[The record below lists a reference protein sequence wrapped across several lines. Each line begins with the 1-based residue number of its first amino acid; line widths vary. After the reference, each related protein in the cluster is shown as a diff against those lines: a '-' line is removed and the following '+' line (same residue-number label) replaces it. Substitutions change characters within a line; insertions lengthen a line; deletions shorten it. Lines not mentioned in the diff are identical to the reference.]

1 MLYGEST
8 KKTVELLIPQVVPP
22 EDYSPGISTWYN
34 TVCGQCSGGCGISV
48 RIREGRA
55 KKIEG
60 NPAHPVN
67 QGRLCARGQ
76 AGLNALYNPD
86 RIKTPLK
93 RSGERGSGQFVAVTW
108 EEALGE
114 IGKTLE
120 SLKSKSRADRVVL
133 VHDGQVAETGRHE
146 DLVRT
151 SDLYRHWEYTRFNAF
166 GAMPEPAKS

>member
-114 IGKTLE
+114 ICFERFHILRLSLLLGKRIQSRSGEFAGKLAMQ
-120 SLKSKSRADRVVL
+120 SL
-133 VHDGQVAETGRHE
+133 
-146 DLVRT
+146 
-151 SDLYRHWEYTRFNAF
+151 FF
-166 GAMPEPAKS
+166 